1 MKRVKAYAPDGEN
14 VTIACPGCGA
24 MRHGSLRR
32 IRVLKHSFLVRCSCG
47 TRFNVVLE
55 LRKAYRKAT
64 YLLGTFRRPA
74 SDPLPVVIENLSLGG
89 VGFSLDPDKKLLVGE
104 RITISF
110 SLDDARKTPVTRRA
124 TVRHVHDGYAGCEFQ
139 SHSGSDRDLG
149 FYLMP

>member
-1 MKRVKAYAPDGEN
+1 MKCVTAYAPDGEN
-14 VTIACPGCGA
+14 VTIICPGCGT

-32 IRVLKHSFLVRCSCG
+32 IRVLKHSFPVRCNCG
-47 TRFNVVLE
+47 SRFNVVLE

-64 YLLGTFRRPA
+64 YLLGTCRRPA

-89 VGFSLDPDKKLLVGE
+89 VGFSLDPDKKLRVGE

-110 SLDDARKTPVTRRA
+110 LLDDARKTPVTRRA
-124 TVRHVHDGYAGCEFQ
+124 TVRHVHDGYAGCEFH
-139 SHSGSDRDLG
+139 SHSCSDGDLG